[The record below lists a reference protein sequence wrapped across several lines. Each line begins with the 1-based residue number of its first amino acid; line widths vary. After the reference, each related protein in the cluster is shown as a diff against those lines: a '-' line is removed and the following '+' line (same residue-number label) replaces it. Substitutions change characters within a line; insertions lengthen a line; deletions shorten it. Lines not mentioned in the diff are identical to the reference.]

1 MISED
6 MTLSEALA
14 LHGIELKPGNNRCK
28 RRLYRDGEYTGSVNV
43 FQGWNLV
50 AALSARS
57 EADLTIE
64 EHAAKW
70 TGTEVKEAA

>member
-1 MISED
+1 MISDD
-6 MTLSEALA
+6 MTLTKALA
-14 LHGIELKPGNNRCK
+14 LHGIELRPGSTRCK
-28 RRLYRDGEYTGSVNV
+28 RQMYRDGEYTGSVNAA
-43 FQGWNLV
+43 QGWALV

-57 EADLTIE
+57 EPKLTIE

>member
-1 MISED
+1 MTTED

-14 LHGIELKPGNNRCK
+14 IHGIELRPGNTRCK
-28 RRLYRDGEYTGSVNV
+28 RKLYRDGAYTGSVNV
-43 FQGWNLV
+43 FQGWALV
-50 AALSARS
+50 AALSARD